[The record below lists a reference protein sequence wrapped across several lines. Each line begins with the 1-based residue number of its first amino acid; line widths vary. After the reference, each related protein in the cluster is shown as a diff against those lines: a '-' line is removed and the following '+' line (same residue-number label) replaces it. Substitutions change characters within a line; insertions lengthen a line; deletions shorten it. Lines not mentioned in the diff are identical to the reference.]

1 MNILDLS
8 LVLFFVPFV
17 VYVIFYV
24 YFLFQQINIAA
35 NKLANFSFI
44 SSCNGLMYMF
54 CSKYTFCMNFLKS
67 FWFSFAPPLCVYIV
81 WIIIVFCN
89 YPNYMDYL
97 NIFIPFNI
105 FFILLFII
113 PISFILFLW
122 IKLILLRKEFQKYK
136 IRVLKPISNLS
147 ISNIRIA
154 DCINFEYKNKFLVNI
169 LNKVISTIEN
179 KNELIDKTTTKFLI
193 ENIKL
198 IDYFIRWFYFYQ
210 NKNEI
215 ILDYK
220 FKPIMNFDNSFF
232 ENTKFIDDTTKSV
245 LSPNDILNKFLE
257 YISALQLVDNLG

>member
-1 MNILDLS
+1 MN
-8 LVLFFVPFV
+8 
-17 VYVIFYV
+17 
-24 YFLFQQINIAA
+24 
-35 NKLANFSFI
+35 
-44 SSCNGLMYMF
+44 
-54 CSKYTFCMNFLKS
+54 
-67 FWFSFAPPLCVYIV
+67 
-81 WIIIVFCN
+81 
-89 YPNYMDYL
+89 YL

-147 ISNIRIA
+147 IFNIRIV
-154 DCINFEYKNKFLVNI
+154 DCINFKYKNKFLVNI
-169 LNKVISTIEN
+169 LNKAISTIEN

-193 ENIKL
+193 ENIKF

-210 NKNEI
+210 NKKEI

-245 LSPNDILNKFLE
+245 LNPNDILNMFLE